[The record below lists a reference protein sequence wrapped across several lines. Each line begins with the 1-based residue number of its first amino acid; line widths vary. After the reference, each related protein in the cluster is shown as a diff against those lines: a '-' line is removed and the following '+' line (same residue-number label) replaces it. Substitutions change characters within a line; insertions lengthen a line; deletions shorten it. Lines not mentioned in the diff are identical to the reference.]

1 MQELAKKQLS
11 CTAAPVVSR
20 PLKRKIGY
28 VVEKE
33 EKAVKKD
40 EAEEREQKRSKESDN
55 GVILSFRVS
64 GSRSRTKMSID

>member
-11 CTAAPVVSR
+11 CTAAAVVSR

-40 EAEEREQKRSKESDN
+40 EAEEREQKRSKESDS
-55 GVILSFRVS
+55 GDIASFEVS
-64 GSRSRTKMSID
+64 GSRGMAKMSID